1 MKVILEQNRR
11 RMAEITYLLSLPID
25 ESLADSLQDEYRV
38 LQRGMDT
45 REGIPYQKYF
55 ICEEDEE
62 KMANC
67 IANNERYMTIGLQTV
82 LVGHFLLREYQKGNF
97 HLNDISSIPKHQS
110 ILLDVYNNESLT
122 WFEKRELRK
131 IYNHFEEIY
140 GAFSLYDLETNEE
153 MSLLSFLRT
162 LDKKEQKKLLKVLD
176 DEPSFSAVLKNIKEI
191 LPSFDQERDGFQ
203 AKKWS
208 GKVSEYGKNQAKKV
222 SNWFKRRLKSQE
234 KETDKQTDYP
244 TYLTMKHYA
253 VNEKLLSKREE
264 DITNKELRKYT
275 KKIHKLAR
283 QYDKCLKGKKPNEV
297 FTPLN
302 NVSAS
307 YVKEACEL
315 TDEMIQY
322 KADGYLDGAVYL
334 QYIESLK
341 ENAHITHSKWET
353 SRNNLHK
360 LYQNAQIFRECMAST
375 KDHTLKMVEGYQ
387 KVVRRLKVTGAL
399 IAVSVSLVATSLFV
413 PHKRDKDLTDG
424 TTIETTIANETTV
437 PEETTSVTLP
447 PKVEEE
453 EKEETSEINVSFT
466 ALDDFL
472 AKTENKEELE
482 MVKKALEEV
491 QVKVNANLE
500 EKAEIQ
506 IGDFVTIQADA
517 KVYTS
522 VDELV
527 LGANAQTSYYGDQ
540 KIRVVSSIVLQNELG
555 EVCNVCDMNEYSNL
569 ILAGYHVVGY
579 TVMNQYSLEELEV
592 EGRYQATDVMKLV
605 RK

>member
-1 MKVILEQNRR
+1 
-11 RMAEITYLLSLPID
+11 
-25 ESLADSLQDEYRV
+25 
-38 LQRGMDT
+38 
-45 REGIPYQKYF
+45 
-55 ICEEDEE
+55 
-62 KMANC
+62 
-67 IANNERYMTIGLQTV
+67 
-82 LVGHFLLREYQKGNF
+82 
-97 HLNDISSIPKHQS
+97 
-110 ILLDVYNNESLT
+110 
-122 WFEKRELRK
+122 
-131 IYNHFEEIY
+131 
-140 GAFSLYDLETNEE
+140 
-153 MSLLSFLRT
+153 
-162 LDKKEQKKLLKVLD
+162 
-176 DEPSFSAVLKNIKEI
+176 
-191 LPSFDQERDGFQ
+191 
-203 AKKWS
+203 
-208 GKVSEYGKNQAKKV
+208 
-222 SNWFKRRLKSQE
+222 
-234 KETDKQTDYP
+234 
-244 TYLTMKHYA
+244 
-253 VNEKLLSKREE
+253 
-264 DITNKELRKYT
+264 
-275 KKIHKLAR
+275 
-283 QYDKCLKGKKPNEV
+283 
-297 FTPLN
+297 
-302 NVSAS
+302 
-307 YVKEACEL
+307 
-315 TDEMIQY
+315 
-322 KADGYLDGAVYL
+322 
-334 QYIESLK
+334 
-341 ENAHITHSKWET
+341 
-353 SRNNLHK
+353 
-360 LYQNAQIFRECMAST
+360 MAST

-399 IAVSVSLVATSLFV
+399 IAVSVSLVATSLLV

-437 PEETTSVTLP
+437 PEETTSV
-447 PKVEEE
+447 PKVEVE

-517 KVYTS
+517 KIYTS

-555 EVCNVCDMNEYSNL
+555 EVCNVCNMNEYSNL